1 MVTLTESLH
10 EAKKVPLITPFH
22 AQWVK
27 NTLPNLLL
35 PTDKLMIAHLFLLFS

>member
-10 EAKKVPLITPFH
+10 EAKKVPLITLH